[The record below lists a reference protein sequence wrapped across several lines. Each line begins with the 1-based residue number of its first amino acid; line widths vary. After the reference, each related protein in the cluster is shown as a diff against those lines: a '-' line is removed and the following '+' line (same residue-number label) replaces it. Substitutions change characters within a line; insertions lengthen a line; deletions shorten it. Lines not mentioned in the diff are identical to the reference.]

1 MKKYKFRIFLILL
14 FIVGAVGVFLYYRT
28 VTAAGSNDGKKKDG
42 SASGGST
49 DRLFTVKRGELII
62 GLIQAG
68 SVNSKKKHKL
78 SLEAS
83 YNTTLMWIVE
93 ENAKVKAGDVLAK
106 FETEVL
112 QERID
117 DYKIECENNEKE
129 ILLAEESLKI
139 QVSTN
144 LESIRSARDRLSV
157 AEDDLRKYLLYDRKK
172 QRDSIDLKIENA
184 ETDLNEAELNYKK
197 TKKEYSESG
206 TQSQEDQE
214 KQDQNLKNLQN
225 KIATAETNKN
235 NAYDERTV
243 FQRYTHPNKLKALYN
258 AVAQAKLNQKKTDI
272 SAASSIVQKERNIS
286 NLKKTLRKN
295 RERLKRYQS
304 YMPMMTLTAPVNGIV
319 IYGDPDRRWGNPE
332 IKLGMDIRRKQVLLT
347 IPDMSNLVVDFDLPE
362 QYRSKVKLG
371 NAAII
376 TPDSIPN
383 MKLRGRISQIA
394 SLPVNQIYWDRS
406 SPKIYKSLI
415 DLINPPANLVSGM
428 SVQIEIVTE
437 VIRKALFIPVEAVF
451 EENDDFFVY
460 LKQGDGAKQIPVK
473 IGKSNDA
480 FVQILEGLKENDV
493 VYLYRP
499 FQKKELD
506 K

>member
-1 MKKYKFRIFLILL
+1 MKKYKFRIFLIFLVIL
-14 FIVGAVGVFLYYRT
+14 GAVGVFLYYKN
-28 VTAAGSNDGKKKDG
+28 VSAIDDGRNKTG
-42 SASGGST
+42 GGSSGAT

-78 SLEAS
+78 SLDAS
-83 YNTTLMWIVE
+83 YKTTLMSIVD
-93 ENAKVKAGDVLAK
+93 ENAKVKKGDVLAK
-106 FETEVL
+106 FETEEL

-139 QVSTN
+139 QKSTN

-172 QRDSIDLKIENA
+172 QRDNIDLKIDNT
-184 ETDLNEAELNYKK
+184 ETALHEAELNYKK

-214 KQDQNLKNLQN
+214 KHDQNLKNLQN
-225 KIATAETNKN
+225 KIATAKTNMN

-258 AVAQAKLNQKKTDI
+258 SVAQAKLNQKKTDI
-272 SAASSIVQKERNIS
+272 SAASNIIQKERNIS
-286 NLKKTLRKN
+286 NLKKKLRKN

-304 YMPMMTLTAPVNGIV
+304 YMPMMKLVAPVNGIV

-362 QYRSKVKLG
+362 QFRSKVKLG

-383 MKLRGRISQIA
+383 MKLRGRISKIA

-406 SPKIYKSLI
+406 SPKIYKSVIELT
-415 DLINPPANLVSGM
+415 NPPSNLVSGM

-437 VIRKALFIPVEAVF
+437 VIRKTLFVPVEAVF
-451 EENDDFFVY
+451 EENDNFFVY
-460 LKQGDGAKQIPVK
+460 LKHGDGAKRVFVK

-480 FVQILEGLKENDV
+480 FVQILDGLKENDV

-499 FQKKELD
+499 FQKKEQD